1 MQIALTVVVSTAS
14 CEHSFSSHKQIKSYL
29 RSTMT
34 EERLVDLATLSTEN
48 DLAQSICM
56 DNVIDE
62 FNGFDK
68 NRRIMLS

>member
-1 MQIALTVVVSTAS
+1 
-14 CEHSFSSHKQIKSYL
+14 
-29 RSTMT
+29 MT
-34 EERLVDLATLSTEN
+34 EEHLVDLATLSTEK